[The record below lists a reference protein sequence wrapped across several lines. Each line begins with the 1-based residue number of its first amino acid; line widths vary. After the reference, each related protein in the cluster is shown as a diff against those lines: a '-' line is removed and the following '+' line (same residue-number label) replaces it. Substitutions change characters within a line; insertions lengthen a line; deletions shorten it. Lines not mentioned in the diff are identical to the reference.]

1 VRPAAIAHRLEV
13 LTRARQLPTLDPSL
27 RLDPQTSTTMLAR
40 SFLWTV
46 QVLGIPQPLLYVHPS
61 LEVGL
66 VAPPALEPA
75 SVVNRALGSGLDLR
89 ELSFLWG
96 RHLTIFRPDFRLLTF
111 FPTVDLLAHLTAAA
125 ALAAE
130 WTDRKAS
137 FVEPATAELARRIHE
152 DLGEDGRGDLVAA
165 SAEVQRG
172 DVAARLLDWARG
184 VELTAARVG
193 LVACGDVS
201 VAAALTERFPVGG
214 HTSVFDQVNAL
225 LGFTAD
231 DEYAAL
237 REHLGVTVRA

>member
-1 VRPAAIAHRLEV
+1 VFTPDRDAALEALWALVRPAAIAHRLDV
-13 LTRARQLPTLDPSL
+13 LARARQLPTLDPSL

-46 QVLGIPQPLLYVHPS
+46 QVLGVPQPALYVHPTAR
-61 LEVGL
+61 GG
-66 VAPPALEPA
+66 ARRPADARAGERGQ
-75 SVVNRALGSGLDLR
+75 RALGSGLDLR

-96 RHLTIFRPDFRLLTF
+96 RHLTIFRPELRLLTF

-152 DLGEDGRGDLVAA
+152 DLGEGGRADLAAA

-172 DVAARLLDWARG
+172 DVTARLLDWARG
-184 VELTAARVG
+184 VELTAARAG
-193 LVACGDVS
+193 LVVCG
-201 VAAALTERFPVGG
+201 T
-214 HTSVFDQVNAL
+214 
-225 LGFTAD
+225 
-231 DEYAAL
+231 
-237 REHLGVTVRA
+237 